1 MTQEFISTHWQDYA
15 LLDSGGGR
23 KLERFG
29 PHTLIRPEPRA
40 GWQPSLPTK
49 IWQNAGAE
57 YIPAQKGG
65 GGKWKVRPGLPENW
79 QIGYRGLRLSVEL
92 EASRQ
97 VGIFPENAAH
107 WDWIEEKIAGAEGEV
122 QVLNLFGYTGI
133 ASLAAARAGA
143 SVTHIDSSRRAIR
156 LGRDNQTLSGLGNKP
171 IRWIAE
177 DAVKF
182 AEREVRRGSR
192 YHGIIFDPP
201 KYGLGPKKERWSFF
215 EHFEHLCYVLRD
227 CLEEQPLFVVVTA
240 YALES
245 PPEVLRPGLD
255 AMLKGFGGTLTLGEL
270 VAVEESAGRKLH
282 LSVTGRWEA

>member
-1 MTQEFISTHWQDYA
+1 MTSEFTSPHWQDYA

-29 PHTLIRPEPRA
+29 PYTLVRPEPRA
-40 GWQPSLPTK
+40 AWQPNLPSK
-49 IWQNAGAE
+49 VWQDAGAE
-57 YIPAQKGG
+57 YLPAEKGG
-65 GGKWKVRPGLPENW
+65 GGKWRIKQGQPNRW
-79 QIGYRGLRLSVEL
+79 QVGYRGLRLWVEL

-107 WDWIEEKIAGAEGEV
+107 WDWIEQKIANAVGEV
-122 QVLNLFGYTGI
+122 RVLNLFGYTGI

-143 SVTHIDSSRRAIR
+143 HVTHIDSSNRAIR
-156 LGRDNQTLSGLGNKP
+156 LGRESQELSGLEDLP
-171 IRWIAE
+171 IRWITE

-182 AEREVRRGSR
+182 AEREVRRGNR

-215 EHFEHLCYVLRD
+215 EHFEHLCRVLRD
-227 CLEEQPLFVVVTA
+227 CLEEAPLFVVVTA

-245 PPEVLRPGLD
+245 PPEVLRPGLE
-255 AMLKGFGGTLTLGEL
+255 AMMAGFGGTLILGEL
-270 VAVEESAGRKLH
+270 VAEEEGGGRKLH
-282 LSVTGRWEA
+282 LSVTGRWSK